1 MQRVFE
7 KIVKGVFDTQRRHF
21 EAGGRLQRLYPFFEA
36 METVFFALPD
46 TTRSGPHVR
55 DSLDTKRFMAIVV
68 FTLVPLL
75 FFGLYNAGYQSRLAS
90 GMSTDLLP
98 VIWQGA
104 WIVLP
109 LVIISYAVGFFWEIL
124 FAVKRGHLISEGLF
138 VTAMLFPLTLPPTTP
153 WWQAA
158 LGISFGIVIGKEIFG
173 GTGRNFLN
181 PALTGRAF
189 LFFAYPA
196 QMSGDAVWTV
206 VRGAGGRAVDAF
218 SGATPLAVAQLA
230 DGVHSVEAALSKAGY
245 SFSRLFLG
253 LYPDSIGASSALL
266 CLLGAIVLVLLG
278 VASYRIILG
287 DILGMLAMGY
297 LLNIIATETSMPY
310 LSLNPFYHLVMGGS
324 AFGFAF
330 MTTDPVSAPD
340 LNAAKWAYGFLI
352 GALTV
357 LIRVFNPAFPE
368 GVMLAILF
376 MNVFAPLLDEIVL
389 RGRLKKR
396 VPNV

>member
-1 MQRVFE
+1 MKQT
-7 KIVKGVFDTQRRHF
+7 VKGVFDSQRRHF
-21 EAGGRLQRLYPFFEA
+21 EKGGRLERLFPFFEA

-46 TTRSGPHVR
+46 TTPGGPHVR

-75 FFGLYNAGYQSRLAS
+75 FFGIYNAGYQSRLAS
-90 GMSTDLLP
+90 GLSIDAWP
-98 VIWQGA
+98 VVWQGA

-109 LVIISYAVGFFWEIL
+109 LVAVSYAVGFFWEIV

-153 WWQAA
+153 LWQAA

-196 QMSGDAVWTV
+196 QMSGDAVWV
-206 VRGAGGRAVDAF
+206 AVRGAGGGAVDAF
-218 SGATPLAVAQLA
+218 SGATPLAIAKLA
-230 DGVHSVEAALSKAGY
+230 DGARSLEATLADAGY
-245 SFSRLFLG
+245 GFWRLFLG

-266 CLLGAIVLVLLG
+266 CLLGALVLVALG
-278 VASYRIILG
+278 VASHRIILG
-287 DILGMLAMGY
+287 DILGMLAMGAF
-297 LLNIIATETSMPY
+297 LNLVAGGSTPY
-310 LSLNPFYHLVMGGS
+310 LALNPFYHLVMGGS

-340 LNAAKWAYGFLI
+340 LNAAKWIYGFLI

-357 LIRVFNPAFPE
+357 VIRVFNPAFPE

-376 MNVFAPLLDEIVL
+376 MNVFAPLIDEIVL
-389 RGRLKKR
+389 RGRLRKR

>member
-1 MQRVFE
+1 MQ
-7 KIVKGVFDTQRRHF
+7 KIVKGFFDSQRRHF
-21 EAGGRLQRLYPFFEA
+21 EAGGRLERLFPFFEA

-55 DSLDTKRFMAIVV
+55 DSLDTKRYMAIVV
-68 FTLVPLL
+68 FTLLPLL
-75 FFGLYNAGYQSRLAS
+75 FFGIYNAGYQSRLAS
-90 GMSTDLLP
+90 GLSTDFLP

-109 LVIISYAVGFFWEIL
+109 LVIVSYAVGFFWEIL

-153 WWQAA
+153 LWQAA

-196 QMSGDAVWTV
+196 QMSGDTVWTV
-206 VRGAGGRAVDAF
+206 IRSAGGAAVDAV

-230 DGVHSVEAALSKAGY
+230 DGARSVEAALSEAGY
-245 SFSRLFLG
+245 SFLRLFIG
-253 LYPDSIGASSALL
+253 LYPDSIGASSTLL

-287 DILGMLAMGY
+287 DILGMLSIGF
-297 LLNIIATETSMPY
+297 LLNLAADGTSMPY
-310 LSLNPFYHLVMGGS
+310 LSLNPFYHLVIGGS
-324 AFGFAF
+324 AFAFAF

-340 LNAAKWAYGFLI
+340 LNAAKWIYGFLI

>member
-1 MQRVFE
+1 MKR
-7 KIVKGVFDTQRRHF
+7 IVKGFFDSQRRHF
-21 EAGGRLQRLYPFFEA
+21 EKGGRLERLFAFFEA

-46 TTRSGPHVR
+46 TAPAGPHVR

-75 FFGLYNAGYQSRLAS
+75 FFGIYNAGYQSRLAS
-90 GMSTDLLP
+90 GLSTDTLP
-98 VIWQGA
+98 VVWQGIR
-104 WIVLP
+104 IVLP
-109 LVIISYAVGFFWEIL
+109 LVLVSYAVGFFWEIL

-153 WWQAA
+153 LWQAA

-206 VRGAGGRAVDAF
+206 IQKTGGQAVDAIT
-218 SGATPLAVAQLA
+218 GATPLAVAQLA
-230 DGVHSVEAALSKAGY
+230 DGARSVEAALADAGY
-245 SFSRLFLG
+245 SFGRLFYG

-266 CLLGAIVLVLLG
+266 CLLGALVLVTLG
-278 VASYRIILG
+278 VASYRIIVG
-287 DILGMLAMGY
+287 DILGMLGMGL
-297 LLNIIATETSMPY
+297 LLNLIASEGSMPY
-310 LSLNPFYHLVMGGS
+310 MTLNPFYHLVMGGS

-340 LNAAKWAYGFLI
+340 LDLSKWIYGILI

-376 MNVFAPLLDEIVL
+376 MNVFAPLIDELVL
-389 RGRLKKR
+389 RGRLKRR